1 MKKIISIIVLLVF
14 FTISCQNDDTGN
26 PNIDTGIFG
35 KIEYGMGD
43 CMPIIDESIREYNN
57 YNGEI
62 YFIIKSEL
70 ENLGNGDFEELKSN
84 SIHTTVNNGELEI
97 ELPVGVYLVMPND
110 IYLYSDYNTA
120 TIEFGIA
127 LQKNLKFL
135 KCTSY

>member
-1 MKKIISIIVLLVF
+1 MIVLIAF
-14 FTISCQNDDTGN
+14 FTISCQNDDPEN

-43 CMPIIDESIREYNN
+43 CMPIIDVSIREYNN

-62 YFIIKSEL
+62 YIIIKSEL

-84 SIHTTVNNGELEI
+84 SIHTTVNNGELAI

-110 IYLYSDYNTA
+110 VYLYSDYNTVI
-120 TIEFGIA
+120 IESGIA
-127 LQKNLKFL
+127 LKKNIGFW

>member
-1 MKKIISIIVLLVF
+1 MKKIISITVLIVL
-14 FTISCQNDDTGN
+14 FTLSCQNNDTEK

-62 YFIIKSEL
+62 YFILKSEL
-70 ENLGNGDFEELKSN
+70 ENLGNGDFEELKSK
-84 SIHTTVNNGELEI
+84 SIHTTINKGKLEM
-97 ELPVGVYLVMPND
+97 ELPIGIYLVMPND
-110 IYLYSDYNTA
+110 VYLYSDYNTVV
-120 TIEFGIA
+120 IESGIA
-127 LQKNLKFL
+127 LQRNFDFW